1 MYYLC
6 VCLLQQLY
14 VRHTQCRNF
23 WHIWKSRSK
32 QSLFRTS
39 CLNAEPLYFTSIA
52 YALCLCSLVT
62 KDLYVRHT
70 QYRNFWH
77 IWKSRSKKA
86 LFPTSCLKRKT
97 KVLHF
102 NSICTMFVFACYPSS
117 ICDKVWE
124 SLAWGG
130 TFPWTGV
137 SDLSHIVS
145 HIECVYHLFY
155 HSYSLCVC
163 AFVYDIPCVLFIQHG
178 LLCLVPLGVLKTYLG
193 NILLD
198 AY

>member
-23 WHIWKSRSK
+23 WHIWKSRSE
-32 QSLFRTS
+32 QSLFRTR
-39 CLNAEPLYFTSIA
+39 CLKCRTNVLHFNSICTMFVLA
-52 YALCLCSLVT
+52 CYKGSICAP
-62 KDLYVRHT
+62 HT
-70 QYRNFWH
+70 YRNFSH
-77 IWKSRSKKA
+77 IWKSRSKKS
-86 LFPTSCLKRKT
+86 LLPTSSLQRKT

-137 SDLSHIVS
+137 SDLSHIIS

-163 AFVYDIPCVLFIQHG
+163 AFVYDIPCVLLIQHG
-178 LLCLVPLGVLKTYLG
+178 LLCLMHLGVL
-193 NILLD
+193 
-198 AY
+198 